1 MMGGLLEL
9 PRERGLGEGWSL
21 RLLTAREEMECR
33 REGLE
38 LAAEEGEGQEAL
50 CANACLVARVLR
62 RRGKAVF
69 GSGREA
75 LERLT
80 AGQIAH
86 LAGQWGEFDRE
97 CDPGPWEET
106 AVDEAKKGWSARL
119 MSAFSGVCSKVLALF
134 RRRSGR
140 RP

>member
-1 MMGGLLEL
+1 M
-9 PRERGLGEGWSL
+9 
-21 RLLTAREEMECR
+21 
-33 REGLE
+33 
-38 LAAEEGEGQEAL
+38 
-50 CANACLVARVLR
+50 
-62 RRGKAVF
+62 F

-97 CDPGPWEET
+97 CDPGPWEEK

>member
-21 RLLTAREEMECR
+21 RLLAAREEMECR

-97 CDPGPWEET
+97 CDPGPWEEK

>member
-69 GSGREA
+69 GSGREV

-80 AGQIAH
+80 AGQIAR

-97 CDPGPWEET
+97 CDPGPWEEK
-106 AVDEAKKGWSARL
+106 AVDEAKKGWSTRL

>member
-75 LERLT
+75 LGRLT

-86 LAGQWGEFDRE
+86 LAG
-97 CDPGPWEET
+97 
-106 AVDEAKKGWSARL
+106 
-119 MSAFSGVCSKVLALF
+119 
-134 RRRSGR
+134 
-140 RP
+140 

>member
-80 AGQIAH
+80 AGQIAR

-97 CDPGPWEET
+97 CDPGPWEEK

>member
-97 CDPGPWEET
+97 CDPGPWEEK

-119 MSAFSGVCSKVLALF
+119 MSAFSGACSGCSALCPP
-134 RRRSGR
+134 RSGR
-140 RP
+140 NG

>member
-69 GSGREA
+69 GSGREV

-80 AGQIAH
+80 AGQIAR

-97 CDPGPWEET
+97 CDPGPWEEK

>member
-1 MMGGLLEL
+1 M
-9 PRERGLGEGWSL
+9 
-21 RLLTAREEMECR
+21 
-33 REGLE
+33 
-38 LAAEEGEGQEAL
+38 
-50 CANACLVARVLR
+50 
-62 RRGKAVF
+62 F
-69 GSGREA
+69 GSGREV

-80 AGQIAH
+80 AGQIAR

-97 CDPGPWEET
+97 CDPGPWEEK

>member
-97 CDPGPWEET
+97 CDPGPWEEK
-106 AVDEAKKGWSARL
+106 AVERAKKGWSTRL
-119 MSAFSGVCSKVLALF
+119 MSAFSGVCSRLLALF

-140 RP
+140 GR

>member
-38 LAAEEGEGQEAL
+38 LAAEEGGGQEAL

-80 AGQIAH
+80 AGQIAR
-86 LAGQWGEFDRE
+86 LAGQWGEFDQE
-97 CDPGPWEET
+97 CDPGPWEEK

>member
-50 CANACLVARVLR
+50 CAYACLVARVLR

-80 AGQIAH
+80 AGQIAR
-86 LAGQWGEFDRE
+86 LAGQWGEFDQE
-97 CDPGPWEET
+97 CDPGPWEEK

>member
-50 CANACLVARVLR
+50 CTNACLVARVLR

-69 GSGREA
+69 GSGREV

-80 AGQIAH
+80 AGQIAR

-97 CDPGPWEET
+97 CDPGPWEEK

>member
-50 CANACLVARVLR
+50 CANDCLVARVLR

-69 GSGREA
+69 GSGREV

-80 AGQIAH
+80 AGQIAR

-97 CDPGPWEET
+97 CDPGPWEEK

>member
-62 RRGKAVF
+62 RRGKAGF

-80 AGQIAH
+80 AGQIAR
-86 LAGQWGEFDRE
+86 LAGQWGEFDQE
-97 CDPGPWEET
+97 CDPGPWEEK
-106 AVDEAKKGWSARL
+106 AVDAAKKAWSTRL

>member
-69 GSGREA
+69 VSGREA

-97 CDPGPWEET
+97 CDPGPWEEK

>member
-80 AGQIAH
+80 AGQISR
-86 LAGQWGEFDRE
+86 LAAEWGEFDRE
-97 CDPGPWEET
+97 CDPGPWEEK

>member
-62 RRGKAVF
+62 RRGEAGV

-97 CDPGPWEET
+97 CDPGPWEEK

-119 MSAFSGVCSKVLALF
+119 MTAFSGVCSKVLALF

>member
-80 AGQIAH
+80 AGQIAR
-86 LAGQWGEFDRE
+86 LAGQWGEFDQE
-97 CDPGPWEET
+97 CDPGPWEEK

>member
-86 LAGQWGEFDRE
+86 LAGQWGELDRE
-97 CDPGPWEET
+97 RDPGPWEEK

>member
-80 AGQIAH
+80 AGQIAR
-86 LAGQWGEFDRE
+86 LAGQWGEFDQE
-97 CDPGPWEET
+97 CDPGPWEEK
-106 AVDEAKKGWSARL
+106 AVYEAIKGWSARL